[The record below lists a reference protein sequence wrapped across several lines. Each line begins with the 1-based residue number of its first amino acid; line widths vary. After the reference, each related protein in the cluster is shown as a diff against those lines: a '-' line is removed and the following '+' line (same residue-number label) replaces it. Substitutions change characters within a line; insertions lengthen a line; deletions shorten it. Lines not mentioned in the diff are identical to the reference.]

1 MKYDKIFL
9 EYIDEII
16 NNKEFLKR
24 KKFMHHINESVYDH
38 SMKVAYESYKF
49 AKKHHLNVKN
59 ICIGA
64 ILHDFYFK
72 PWQEDNT
79 KKKFRELHGFVHA
92 RQSLYNARKYFPH
105 LINPMVEDIILR
117 HMFPLN
123 IIPPKYKESW
133 VVTMMDKKCSLNV
146 LKHPSEY
153 PKYLGIKKRRTN
165 KCLI

>member
-1 MKYDKIFL
+1 MKYDKEFL

-24 KKFMHHINESVYDH
+24 KKFAHHENESVYEH

-49 AKKHHLNVKN
+49 AKRHNLNVRN
-59 ICIGA
+59 TCIGA

-72 PWQEDNT
+72 PWQDDHT

-92 RQSLYNARKYFPH
+92 REALYNSRKHFPH
-105 LINPMVEDIILR
+105 LMNPMVEDIILR

-123 IIPPKYKESW
+123 IKPPKYAESW

-146 LKHPSEY
+146 LAHPKEY
-153 PKYLGIKKRRTN
+153 PKYLGLKKRRKN
-165 KCLI
+165 RCVI

>member
-24 KKFMHHINESVYDH
+24 KKFMHHVNESVYDH

-92 RQSLYNARKYFPH
+92 RQALYNARKYFPH